1 MSSLKLK
8 TPSGGSVSFNA
19 TDTASDV
26 TLTVPASNASIITS
40 ADSKTVTHSMIET
53 TPAFGVYATA
63 AQTNDGISNGAKLIE
78 WGGVSVDTTS
88 SFDLTNNKYVI
99 PITGTYFFTT
109 TISWQTTSIS
119 GRYVRSTMNN
129 NGNTFAGIHTHISNE
144 SGDDDYISGTISYIA
159 NFTIGDEV
167 TVTWGTVTTGEV
179 RIMTGGRST
188 TFSGHLIGK
197 V

>member
-40 ADSKTVTHSMIET
+40 ADTISHSMIET

-109 TISWQTTSIS
+109 TVSWQTTGVS
-119 GRYVRSTMNN
+119 GRYVRAFIRN
-129 NGNTFAGIHTHISNE
+129 NGSVFAGCHTHISNE
-144 SGDDDYISGTISYIA
+144 SGDDDYISATVSYIVNLTA
-159 NFTIGDEV
+159 GDNV
-167 TVTWGTVTTGEV
+167 DVVWGTVTTSEV
-179 RIMTGGRST
+179 RIMTGSRST
-188 TFSGHLIGK
+188 IFAGHLIG
-197 V
+197 